1 MTMKHQR
8 RWWFFIVVAIV
19 LVAAALLTSRWL
31 ASRNK
36 AAANAEVWLTQN
48 VDRGAIKRT
57 ISASGTLTPV
67 NLVQVGTQVSGTIAR
82 INADFNAQVQAG
94 QLLAQIDT
102 TALDAELAQAKAQRA
117 SASSALDLART
128 QAARQQGLFDKGYIS
143 RADVDQA
150 LANLRSAQANADQ
163 QQAVMSRAAFNRRNA
178 EIRSPVSGTVIS
190 REVSVGQT
198 VAASLQTPVLFKIAQ
213 DLRELQIEASVAE
226 ADVGLLREG
235 QAVRFTVDAYPD
247 QAYEGTVRQIR
258 NNHQVQQ
265 NVVTYTAVITARNVD
280 LSLRPGMTAYL
291 TVTVGE
297 RQDVARIPNAA
308 LRYVPAAAAS
318 APAAA
323 ADAAPNRRTVW
334 RLAAVSDRG
343 ATPQPV
349 EVTLG
354 LSDGRWTELAAGQLQ
369 PGDRLVIGERRAA
382 ASFGPRMF

>member
-1 MTMKHQR
+1 MKIQR
-8 RWWFFIVVAIV
+8 RWWIALIVALI
-19 LVAAALLTSRWL
+19 LVATALATSRWL
-31 ASRNK
+31 ASRSK
-36 AAANAEVWLTQN
+36 TAANAEAWLTQN
-48 VDRGAIKRT
+48 VERGDIKRT

-82 INADFNAQVQAG
+82 LNADFNAQVKAG

-102 TALDAELAQAKAQRA
+102 TALDAELAQARAQRA
-117 SASSALDLART
+117 SASSALELART
-128 QAARQQGLFDKGYIS
+128 QAARQQGLFDKGYVS

-150 LANLRSAQANADQ
+150 LANLRSAQANLDQ
-163 QQAVMSRAAFNRRNA
+163 QQAVMNRAAFNRRNA

-226 ADVGLLREG
+226 ADVGVLREG
-235 QAVRFTVDAYPD
+235 QVVRFTVDAFPD
-247 QAYEGTVRQIR
+247 RAYDGTVRQIR

-265 NVVTYTAVITARNVD
+265 NVVTYTAVITTRNDD

-297 RQDVARIPNAA
+297 RQNVARIPNAA
-308 LRYVPAAAAS
+308 LRYVPAASAS
-318 APAAA
+318 APAAP

-334 RLAAVSDRG
+334 RLAAVSDG
-343 ATPQPV
+343 ATPPQPI
-349 EVTLG
+349 EVSLG
-354 LSDGRWTELAAGQLQ
+354 LSDGRWTELAAGALQ
-369 PGDRLVIGERRAA
+369 PGDRLVIGDRKATP
-382 ASFGPRMF
+382 SFGPRMF